1 MFATEDS
8 ITCEQVDALGML
20 PPEWWHKWEGRHS
33 RFTEDGKPINRV
45 PYRSWEDSFEQD
57 MQEPQQRKG
66 MPPIEQ
72 AERDAVFK
80 MLKSML
86 KFRSENRSSAKQ
98 ILECEWMVNW
108 ALPDYLGSS
117 TNVGIIAH
125 DLVCQNCHMSTTR

>member
-57 MQEPQQRKG
+57 MQEPRQRKG

-108 ALPDYLGSS
+108 ALPEYEK
-117 TNVGIIAH
+117 IRRI
-125 DLVCQNCHMSTTR
+125 